1 MNAPVRQVELPQY
14 RAHKVVGAAKIVAIW
29 DGDKVDLDPHG
40 IVEVG
45 HDWLQEKRAQVG
57 GYFVAYE
64 DGCTS
69 FSPAK
74 AFEEGYRAI
83 NAPAPGTLVY
93 GNPDPHSPAA
103 ALAEARHLLARP
115 EMMSTEANLRRVID
129 GLVRGID
136 RSKCF
141 ATAMAKGL
149 DSFTLLETDK
159 AAPDAMR
166 EWAEQAAKNG
176 CRPAKVSDAFS
187 MASRFEANPNA
198 KWPD

>member
-1 MNAPVRQVELPQY
+1 MNAPTRQVELPQY
-14 RAHKVVGAAKIVAIW
+14 RARKVVGAAKIVAIW
-29 DGDKVDLDPHG
+29 EGSKVDLGQHG

-45 HDWLQEKRAQVG
+45 YDWLQEKRAAIG

-64 DGCTS
+64 DGYTS
-69 FSPAK
+69 YSPAK
-74 AFEEGYRAI
+74 AFEEGYTAI
-83 NAPAPGTLVY
+83 LAPAAGTVVY
-93 GNPDPHSPAA
+93 NAADPLSPAA

-115 EMMSTEANLRRVID
+115 EMMSNEANLRRLLD

-159 AAPDAMR
+159 AAPDAIR
-166 EWAEQAAKNG
+166 EWANTAEANG
-176 CRPAKVSDAFS
+176 CRPAKVEDAFS
-187 MASRFEANPNA
+187 MARRFESNPNA